1 MLQDQTTLEQE
12 GKREEDDPADH
23 QRRFAV
29 AHVEGQHRAVVEAD
43 EQVLSPSLVE
53 RSTAKR
59 TRNAERQRIRRVNMT
74 YSQTEL
80 RRAKARERQR
90 ARRAQLTGSQRA
102 APRMVDRQRRQDRR
116 ERPNSAERGQAQ
128 HEDQNRRAEVRA
140 EQTDRARDVQR
151 QQNRVRRKAPQRCR
165 GHVNHEDFRASMI
178 TGKDVVDGRHRLPP
192 TTVCPLCQAWKWPAE
207 SDFICCL
214 KGRVQLPPLQPAPP
228 RLLQLY
234 GDKEFRHHIRVFNQA
249 FAFTTIGASSSDNTF
264 RDVNQDQ
271 SVAGQH
277 GVYTYRI
284 QGAMGHFMGSML
296 PYVDRR
302 TGERVPHKFA
312 QIYIVDPDM
321 QERANRRKGI
331 FADLDIVVLQDIEN
345 MMVEC
350 NPFAQQ
356 FLSFGQKLREDLARG
371 MQLKDIGFVLHSK
384 PSEPRT
390 YNLPT
395 VSEVGVAM
403 VEDSNLTRPR
413 DLYVMAKD
421 HSLLRL
427 FETDEKY
434 DPLQYPLLFLYGD
447 LGWTYTDVYANGA
460 KYRNK
465 RKMSLREHVAYR
477 LFQKVDDLTALHQGG
492 RLFQQWVVDQRAKC
506 EQEQL
511 RWVAKNQKKLR
522 VERYHGISDAL
533 LNEEPITLDAGEVL
547 VSEYDRSTGTL
558 VHPDRGSRYEDFL
571 NEVGKRIVLPDS
583 HSGSPRNMYKHYQE
597 SMAIVREYGKP
608 DIFITMTCNPK
619 WVEIIVLLPD
629 EQTAQDR
636 PDIVARV
643 WQLKLKAKLA
653 DLDEGLLGRLE
664 ARIYVVEFQKRGL
677 PHAHIVIIVAEED
690 KPRTREIINKLVS
703 AEVPDLEVNPDLY
716 ETVMTCMMHGPCGP
730 ANPDSPCMKDGKC
743 TKGFP
748 KPWHEVMQAN
758 LDGFPLYRRRRV
770 LIFMDIQ
777 YDNET
782 VNQWV
787 VPYNAYLCQKYD
799 CHINVEVCTTIGA
812 IKYLYKYVY
821 KGSDRAVLTIE
832 AVRDPSEPRSEP
844 NEILRFLNAMYI
856 SPVETVMCILMYE
869 ILGKTH
875 AVTTLTVHLEGG
887 QMVVFQP
894 NDDPDRELGRAG
906 STMLTSC
913 FEMCASPEPEN
924 EIAKTIL
931 YQETPKEFS

>member
-1 MLQDQTTLEQE
+1 MVVKQSNINKKEKQIKLVPKRAILVYSDLCLTGVVYYQASMGRAKRKWTREEIEEALRQNARVNATPAVLEEITEKRKRQRRRANKKRNLLKELEALSVVGTEAVVPATNTVHVQSVPQDPTTLEQE
-12 GKREEDDPADH
+12 GKQEEDDPTEH
-23 QRRFAV
+23 QRLFA
-29 AHVEGQHRAVVEAD
+29 AAYAAGLGQAAPETEAQVTHPSSAGRA
-43 EQVLSPSLVE
+43 
-53 RSTAKR
+53 TAKR
-59 TRNAERQRIRRVNMT
+59 ARNAEQQRVRRANMT
-74 YSQTEL
+74 ASQTER
-80 RRAKARERQR
+80 RRAKNRERQR
-90 ARRAQLTGSQRA
+90 ARRAQMTEEQRGA
-102 APRMVDRQRRQDRR
+102 IRHTEGLRQQLRRAQQTPLASDAER
-116 ERPNSAERGQAQ
+116 ER
-128 HEDQNRRAEVRA
+128 NRE
-140 EQTDRARDVQR
+140 QR
-151 QQNRVRRKAPQRCR
+151 QILRHTQTHAAQNVSRESDRDRHAASRADRSTTELNVEREQNRVRRKAPKRCL
-165 GHVNHEDFRASMI
+165 GHVNHEDFRASMA

-214 KGRVQLPPLQPAPP
+214 KDRVQLPPLQPAPP

-234 GDKEFRHHIRVFNQA
+234 GDKEFRRHIRTYNQA
-249 FAFTTIGASSSDNTF
+249 FAFTSIGASSSDNTF

-284 QGAMGHFMGSML
+284 QGAMGNFMGSML

-302 TGERVPHKFA
+302 TGERVPPKFV

-331 FADLDIVVLQDIEN
+331 FADLDIVALQDIEN

-356 FLSFGQKLREDLARG
+356 FLSFDQKLREDLARG
-371 MQLKDIGFVLHSK
+371 MQVKDIRYVLHSK

-403 VEDSNLTRPR
+403 VEDGNLTRPR
-413 DLYVMAKD
+413 DLYVVAKD

-434 DPLQYPLLFLYGD
+434 DPLQYPLLFPHGD

-465 RKMSLREHVAYR
+465 RRMSLREHVAYR
-477 LFQKVDDLTALHQGG
+477 LFQKVHDQAALHQGG

-522 VERYHGISDAL
+522 AELYHGISDAL
-533 LNEEPITLDAGEVL
+533 RNEETITLDEGEVL

-558 VHPDRGSRYEDFL
+558 VHPDRGSKYEDFL
-571 NEVGKRIVLPDS
+571 NQVGKRIVLPDS
-583 HSGSPRNMYKHYQE
+583 HSRSPRNMYKHYQE

-608 DIFITMTCNPK
+608 DAFITMTCNPK

-690 KPRTREIINKLVS
+690 KPRTREIIDKLVS
-703 AEVPDLEVNPDLY
+703 AE
-716 ETVMTCMMHGPCGP
+716 
-730 ANPDSPCMKDGKC
+730 
-743 TKGFP
+743 
-748 KPWHEVMQAN
+748 
-758 LDGFPLYRRRRV
+758 R
-770 LIFMDIQ
+770 
-777 YDNET
+777 
-782 VNQWV
+782 
-787 VPYNAYLCQKYD
+787 
-799 CHINVEVCTTIGA
+799 
-812 IKYLYKYVY
+812 
-821 KGSDRAVLTIE
+821 
-832 AVRDPSEPRSEP
+832 
-844 NEILRFLNAMYI
+844 
-856 SPVETVMCILMYE
+856 
-869 ILGKTH
+869 
-875 AVTTLTVHLEGG
+875 TLTARV
-887 QMVVFQP
+887 
-894 NDDPDRELGRAG
+894 
-906 STMLTSC
+906 
-913 FEMCASPEPEN
+913 
-924 EIAKTIL
+924 
-931 YQETPKEFS
+931 

>member
-1 MLQDQTTLEQE
+1 M
-12 GKREEDDPADH
+12 
-23 QRRFAV
+23 
-29 AHVEGQHRAVVEAD
+29 
-43 EQVLSPSLVE
+43 S
-53 RSTAKR
+53 
-59 TRNAERQRIRRVNMT
+59 
-74 YSQTEL
+74 
-80 RRAKARERQR
+80 
-90 ARRAQLTGSQRA
+90 
-102 APRMVDRQRRQDRR
+102 
-116 ERPNSAERGQAQ
+116 SA
-128 HEDQNRRAEVRA
+128 NK
-140 EQTDRARDVQR
+140 T
-151 QQNRVRRKAPQRCR
+151 
-165 GHVNHEDFRASMI
+165 RAS
-178 TGKDVVDGRHRLPP
+178 LPP
-192 TTVCPLCQAWKWPAE
+192 TTVCPSFLAWKWAAE

-214 KGRVQLPPLQPAPP
+214 KGRVRLPPLQPAPP

-234 GDKEFRHHIRVFNQA
+234 GDKEFRRHIRAYNQA
-249 FAFTTIGASSSDNTF
+249 FAFTSIGASSGDNTF
-264 RDVNQDQ
+264 RDVNQDE

-277 GVYTYRI
+277 GVYNYRI

-296 PYVDRR
+296 PYVDHR
-302 TGERVPHKFA
+302 TGERVPPEFA

-331 FADLDIVVLQDIEN
+331 FADLDIVALQDIEN
-345 MMVEC
+345 TMVEC

-356 FLSFGQKLREDLARG
+356 FLFFGQKLREDLARG
-371 MQLKDIGFVLHSK
+371 MQVKDIRYVLHSK

-403 VEDSNLTRPR
+403 VVDGNLTRPR
-413 DLYVMAKD
+413 DLYVVAKD

-434 DPLQYPLLFLYGD
+434 DPLPYPLLFPYGD

-465 RKMSLREHVAYR
+465 RRMSLSEHVAYR
-477 LFQKVDDLTALHQGG
+477 LFQKVDDQAALHQGG

-511 RWVAKNQKKLR
+511 RWVAKNQKKLCA
-522 VERYHGISDAL
+522 ELYHGISDAL
-533 LNEEPITLDAGEVL
+533 LNEETVTLDEGEVL
-547 VSEYDRSTGTL
+547 VSEYDRATGTL
-558 VHPDRGSRYEDFL
+558 VHPDRRPGYEHFL
-571 NEVGKRIVLPDS
+571 NQVGKRIVLPDS

-597 SMAIVREYGKP
+597 SIAIVREYGKP
-608 DIFITMTCNPK
+608 DAFITMTCNPK

-629 EQTAQDR
+629 DQIAQDR

-653 DLDEGLLGRLE
+653 GLDEGVLGRLE

-690 KPRTREIINKLVS
+690 KLRTRETIDKLMS
-703 AEVPDLEVNPDLY
+703 AEVPDKEVNPDLY

-730 ANPDSPCMKDGKC
+730 ANPESPCMKDGKC

-748 KPWHEVMQAN
+748 KPLLEVTQAN
-758 LDGFPLYRRRRV
+758 LNGFPLYRRRRREPGV
-770 LIFMDIQ
+770 LIFKDRQ

-787 VPYNAYLCQKYD
+787 VPYNPYLCQKYN

-812 IKYLYKYVY
+812 IKYMYKYVY

-844 NEILRFLNAMYI
+844 NEILRFLNARYI
-856 SPVETVMCILMYE
+856 SPVEAAMRILTYE
-869 ILGKTH
+869 IQGKPH
-875 AVTTLTVHLEGG
+875 AVTTLTVHLVGG

-894 NDDPDRELGRAG
+894 NDDPDRVLGRAG
-906 STMLTSC
+906 STMLTS
-913 FEMCASPEPEN
+913 FFKLCASPNPEN
-924 EIAKTIL
+924 EIAKTML
-931 YQETPKEFS
+931 YQEIPKEFSWDAKAKVWVRRKKYQAAIGCLIHVSPMDRERFYLRLLLCHRKGPTSFEHLRTVDGVVDPTFQAAAMHSGFLENDHEWIACMSEASAFRMPYQLRQLFAALLVYSQVSDVRGLWAQFYDELARDFAN